1 MIGFVLAALGL
12 LLLALAWV
20 LPGLWRGS
28 RGTALA
34 LVLLLAGGT
43 AGVYV
48 LVGTPDALDPRN
60 VAQAT
65 TLEEAIAQ
73 LERRLVREPG
83 SVEGWVLLGR
93 SRMAQQQWIAARDAF
108 AKAHALLPDE
118 PELMVE
124 YADAQMRAADGGPFP
139 ASAGAL
145 LERALAAQPMNQ
157 RGLLTLGAIR
167 RQSGQPAEAVALW
180 ERLLP
185 QLDPA
190 AAQALAPQIAAA
202 RELAGMPPAPAAT
215 ESPPA
220 ASGPTL
226 DVTVE
231 LSPALAAQL
240 APGATLYVFARTV
253 EGGGLPVAVKRLP
266 AEGFPIQVQ
275 LSDADGLMPAQKL
288 SQQAQVSLMA
298 RISRTGDAAAVTGD
312 FEAEPQRV
320 DVRAGQRVTLLIDRV
335 HP

>member
-1 MIGFVLAALGL
+1 MTSFVLAALAL
-12 LLLALAWV
+12 LVLALAWV

-124 YADAQMRAADGGPFP
+124 YADAQMRAADGGQFP

-185 QLDPA
+185 QLDPD

-202 RELAGMPPAPAAT
+202 REQAGMPPAPAGT
-215 ESPPA
+215 DPPSA
-220 ASGPTL
+220 AAGPTL
-226 DVTVE
+226 EVTVE
-231 LSPALAAQL
+231 LSPSLASQL
-240 APGATLYVFARTV
+240 PPDATLFVFARTP
-253 EGGGLPVAVKRLP
+253 EGGGPPVAVKRLP
-266 AEGFPIQVQ
+266 ARDFPIRLQ
-275 LSDADGLMPAQKL
+275 LSDADGLMPTQKL
-288 SQQAQVSLMA
+288 SQQAQVILMA
-298 RISRTGDAAAVTGD
+298 RISRTGDAAAVSGD
-312 FEAEPQRV
+312 LEAQPQPL
-320 DVRAGQRVTLLIDRV
+320 DVRDGQQATLLINQV